1 MGRVFGGFA
10 IGFLILAA
18 AGISGTV
25 RVDHKV
31 SAFAVLSEVYIA
43 TSDISVSLADAER
56 AITDDPPA
64 AIAGLEEVDLR
75 IERLVEFTGL
85 YNDIELA
92 PLSQATAR
100 LAGFKTRALD
110 AKEQLQQS
118 ASNSISQDRVRAE
131 LQALS
136 SDTQALRDQTL
147 EGLYDLSS
155 DGISEVQR
163 LIGILS
169 IMGFVA
175 IILVVFGKRAI
186 TRRIAI
192 PIERISS
199 ASESIAAGETDV
211 VLPYKSREDEIG
223 ILANALAVLRDVQF
237 KAVASAER
245 ELEQEKT
252 IVLEREQQR
261 EQQTR
266 LMHELAEKFEAT
278 IGDVAKEIGYAS
290 AALNDAAGNLS
301 SNVERSS
308 GQVDAASKNLSDA
321 THGMTNAAAATDEFA
336 LSIAEVSSQAATSS
350 QRARKAADAA
360 SSADQTIGALT
371 DSADQIS
378 QIVEVIATIAQRT
391 NLLALNASI
400 EAARS
405 AESGRGFAVVANEVK
420 ELAAQTHRETSR
432 VEALINTMQNATG
445 QSASALSTIAMEVIE
460 LESAAGAIASAVDQ
474 QAYAGQ
480 DLARAIERAAQ
491 NTRQVNQSF
500 SDLSALT
507 SSTNATAAQLRD
519 SSDKLN
525 QQSIR
530 LRDHVS
536 EFLRQVRAA

>member
-10 IGFLILAA
+10 FGFLMLAA
-18 AGISGTV
+18 AGISGTL

-31 SAFAVLSEVYIA
+31 SAFVVLAEVYISTA
-43 TSDISVSLADAER
+43 DVKVSLGRAER
-56 AITDDPPA
+56 AVTTDAATAIGALDEVDRRITDVLDFTALYPDVK
-64 AIAGLEEVDLR
+64 LDQ
-75 IERLVEFTGL
+75 IE
-85 YNDIELA
+85 
-92 PLSQATAR
+92 QATAQLSDLKSR
-100 LAGFKTRALD
+100 TGEVNDR
-110 AKEQLQQS
+110 LQQS
-118 ASNSISQDRVRAE
+118 GSDDADAARASKE
-131 LQALS
+131 LQTLFNE
-136 SDTQALRDQTL
+136 TRELRESTV
-147 EGLYDLSS
+147 EGLYDLSE

-163 LIGILS
+163 LIAILA
-169 IMGFVA
+169 IMCVTA
-175 IILVVFGKRAI
+175 IVLVIFGKRAI

-192 PIERISS
+192 PIEQISG
-199 ASESIAAGETDV
+199 ASESIATGETDL
-211 VLPYKSREDEIG
+211 VLPYKHREDEIG
-223 ILANALAVLRDVQF
+223 VLANALTVLREVQL
-237 KAVASAER
+237 KAIASAER
-245 ELEQEKT
+245 ELEQEKA
-252 IVLEREQQR
+252 IVQERERQR
-261 EQQTR
+261 EQQTQ

-290 AALNDAAGNLS
+290 AALKDAAGNLS
-301 SNVERSS
+301 ANVDRSS

-336 LSIAEVSSQAATSS
+336 LSIAEVSSQASTSS

-378 QIVEVIATIAQRT
+378 QIVEVIAAIAQRT

-405 AESGRGFAVVANEVK
+405 ADSGRGFAVVASEVK

-432 VEALINTMQNATG
+432 VEELINTMQNATG

-491 NTRQVNQSF
+491 NTRQVNESF
-500 SDLSALT
+500 GDLTALT

-519 SSDKLN
+519 SSEKLN
-525 QQSIR
+525 QQSTR